1 MIGKTISHYKIIEKI
16 GEGGMG
22 VVLKAED
29 TKLKRTVAIKLLPPQ
44 LTRDK
49 DAKQRFIQEA
59 QAASVL
65 EHNNICNI
73 HEIDETEDGQT
84 FIVMACYEG
93 ETLKERIKR
102 GPLEVE
108 EAIDITIQI
117 AHGLAK
123 AHREGIVHR
132 DIKPAN
138 VFVTSDG
145 VVKIVD
151 FGMAKL
157 TGQVRMTKAGTTVGT
172 VAYMSPEQT
181 RGNEVDQRTDIWSL
195 GIVLYEM
202 VTGQLPFEGDYEQAV
217 IYSIMNEEPEPMTEL
232 RTDVPF
238 EIERVVR
245 EAMVKNPDERYQHV
259 EEMRNDLQDFRNAS
273 VPRVG
278 TKKFPRRMFK
288 TLLAGVTGVFL
299 LVLVILV
306 YLLIQQKENGLHIKH
321 TLPLTTAPG
330 LEQDPSWSPDGT
342 RIAYTSDEGGNM
354 DIWVL
359 QIAAGQSINLTKDH
373 VGYDGKPAWSP
384 DGSELIYAISGSLYS
399 ISSRGGEAS
408 PLPLPSTGLIVGYS
422 EPVWSPDGNRI
433 ACTGFV
439 AMGVSTSQIWSLHR
453 NKSDPIP
460 VTSGRFLDHNPVWSP
475 NGKRIFFISDR
486 GGSADVWWVAVN
498 VRGEP
503 TGEAQ
508 PLTSG
513 AGIGTITLSEDGR
526 RLAYTK
532 SVEQSNICS
541 IPIVL
546 NRKVTLDEAIPHT
559 SENNYIE
566 SLDISPDGKWI
577 AFDSNRRGNMDL
589 WIMRKDGT
597 ELRQLTTDKAHDWY
611 PRWSPDG
618 KKILFHSFR
627 NGNRDLFE
635 VPVSGGPVKQLTNHP
650 AEDLVSSWSPN
661 GERIAFVSNRSGSMN
676 LWMMQSNG
684 KKVQQLTFTDDQDL
698 NLVWSPDGKEIAF
711 CSNRTGFYELFSIP
725 EDQFLIPK
733 NEDKSIQLTYCKWAY
748 AAPLYWA
755 ADSKTIYVYGVG
767 GPDNKGANLFAVSR
781 TDGSAQVL
789 IDFQGSL
796 KEPSYSLY
804 SDKERIYFPLW
815 ERSSD
820 LWMAEVIAD

>member
-1 MIGKTISHYKIIEKI
+1 
-16 GEGGMG
+16 
-22 VVLKAED
+22 
-29 TKLKRTVAIKLLPPQ
+29 
-44 LTRDK
+44 
-49 DAKQRFIQEA
+49 
-59 QAASVL
+59 
-65 EHNNICNI
+65 
-73 HEIDETEDGQT
+73 
-84 FIVMACYEG
+84 
-93 ETLKERIKR
+93 
-102 GPLEVE
+102 
-108 EAIDITIQI
+108 
-117 AHGLAK
+117 
-123 AHREGIVHR
+123 
-132 DIKPAN
+132 
-138 VFVTSDG
+138 
-145 VVKIVD
+145 
-151 FGMAKL
+151 
-157 TGQVRMTKAGTTVGT
+157 
-172 VAYMSPEQT
+172 
-181 RGNEVDQRTDIWSL
+181 
-195 GIVLYEM
+195 
-202 VTGQLPFEGDYEQAV
+202 
-217 IYSIMNEEPEPMTEL
+217 
-232 RTDVPF
+232 
-238 EIERVVR
+238 
-245 EAMVKNPDERYQHV
+245 
-259 EEMRNDLQDFRNAS
+259 
-273 VPRVG
+273 
-278 TKKFPRRMFK
+278 
-288 TLLAGVTGVFL
+288 
-299 LVLVILV
+299 
-306 YLLIQQKENGLHIKH
+306 
-321 TLPLTTAPG
+321 
-330 LEQDPSWSPDGT
+330 
-342 RIAYTSDEGGNM
+342 M

-384 DGSELIYAISGSLYS
+384 DGEWIAFISERDGGGIFLMPALGGISKRIVSLSFAISISRSGIIPDISWSPDGSELIYAISGSLYS

-408 PLPLPSTGLIVGYS
+408 PLPLPSKALIVGYS

-453 NKSDPIP
+453 NESDPIP
-460 VTSGRFLDHNPVWSP
+460 VTSGKFLDHNPVWSP
-475 NGKRIFFISDR
+475 NGNRIFFISDR

-498 VRGEP
+498 VHGEP

-513 AGIGTITLSEDGR
+513 AGIGTITLSENGT

-532 SVEQSNICS
+532 CIEQSNIWS

-546 NRKVTLDEAIPHT
+546 NRKVTLEEAIPHT

-577 AFDSNRRGNMDL
+577 AFDSNRRGNMDV
-589 WIMRKDGT
+589 WVMRKDGT

-635 VPVSGGPVKQLTNHP
+635 VPVRGGPVKQLTNHP

-815 ERSSD
+815 ERRSD